1 MEDKRKKAGFLSETE
16 KEYFG
21 IYEENFSEKE
31 LELYSSQEGEEL
43 IQRAQLIYESG
54 LDGFLSLT
62 LPTKKEAEKLPK
74 KTDAQRFFR
83 NETIALS
90 ASVKRSKKLAAKYY
104 KDGVKE
110 FDPGTFDLLFRAAE
124 STQTDIDNA
133 LKELEEAHRSSD
145 TAREEKAKKE
155 LKKSRELLS
164 TIKKQIKKAEKV
176 SKIYRKTAAPYL
188 NAKRLVMRM
197 KQHRENK

>member
-1 MEDKRKKAGFLSETE
+1 MEDKRKKSGFLSETE

-21 IYEENFSEKE
+21 IYEEKFSEKE
-31 LELYSSQEGEEL
+31 IELYSSEEGEEL
-43 IQRAQLIYESG
+43 VRRAQLIYESG
-54 LDGFLSLT
+54 VEGFLSLR
-62 LPTKKEAEKLPK
+62 LPK
-74 KTDAQRFFR
+74 KSEAKKLPEKTAAQRFFR

-104 KDGVKE
+104 KNGIKE
-110 FDPGTFDLLFRAAE
+110 FDPGSFDLLFRAAE

-188 NAKRLVMRM
+188 NAKRLVIKM
-197 KQHRENK
+197 KQYKEI